1 MFLHAWLIYPVVLAL
16 LACGCGLLVRRV
28 AGVAMPPALV
38 LPVGLAVLVVV
49 ATVLTFLDATA
60 ELAAPAMAALALG
73 GLVVGVRGG
82 ALTRLSPPRAWIW
95 PAVAALLPALAIA
108 LPVLLTGQ
116 PGFTGYTRIVDL
128 AFQLDLAQ
136 QFVTDGRS
144 VPRSPQSSY
153 DAVIAR
159 VVGAGY
165 PAGAPAALGA
175 TAQLAALDP
184 IWAWQG
190 FLAFTGATLGL
201 SLWALLG
208 SAIAWRPGRALAA
221 GVAAQPTILYA
232 YGITGGIKELAA
244 AVMVALCAALLVS
257 LRARERMSAATVTPL
272 LLTVV
277 AGLAVFTLGI
287 VPWIAVL
294 LLVGLGPR
302 LIAAR
307 RLPRPSVRASAGLVA
322 TLVVV
327 AVPLGIAAVEVAPLL
342 RAGGPE
348 DLGNLAAPVPAWA
361 AIGPWLT
368 PDHRFPLEAA
378 GTETLTALLAA
389 AVLVLAVLGFA
400 RGLGRR
406 DVGLVGI
413 GVAGAVG
420 LAVVLWRGSA
430 WVELKAITTTAPLC
444 VALAFAGA
452 ATLARGRR
460 TRPLALGAGAL
471 VAVAVLAGNALAYR
485 GTSLAPYERFAELQD
500 IAERYEGQGPTL
512 HPVFEEHAE
521 YLLRDVGVVAL
532 TNPVGSEDT
541 LRPQAPPRIVFQRDL
556 DEYTLEGLSRWQL
569 IVTRRDPTASRP
581 PSDFALVERTDHYE
595 VWKRREGAGEV
606 VFHQPF
612 GPLFGERDAADCETL
627 DDRLRQAGPQARL
640 AYAPA
645 PGARSFRVV
654 ERSPLWLDAG
664 EGQWLSRGP
673 GFVRYEVR
681 APRAGRY
688 ALWLGGSFGRTVTVS
703 VDGREIER
711 LRWQG
716 NYPRQFE
723 PLGTVSLEAGEHVVE
738 VSRSGGSLLPGT
750 GNELDLE
757 GTTTRVGELIL
768 APPDAA
774 RPVRTVAPEEARETC
789 ASDEPWD
796 WAEVVA
802 PDDASA

>member
-16 LACGCGLLVRRV
+16 LAWGCGLLVRRA
-28 AGVAMPPALV
+28 AGDALPAALV
-38 LPVGLAVLVVV
+38 LPVGFAVLVVV

-60 ELAAPAMAALALG
+60 ELAAPAMAALALA
-73 GLVVGVRGG
+73 GLGIAVLRSG
-82 ALTRLSPPRAWIW
+82 ARARLGSGRAWLW

-144 VPRSPQSSY
+144 VPQSPQSSY

-165 PAGAPAALGA
+165 PAGAPAVLGA

-190 FLAFTGATLGL
+190 FLAFTGAMLGL
-201 SLWALLG
+201 ALWALLG
-208 SAIAWRPGRALAA
+208 GAIAWRPGRAVAA

-244 AVMVALCAALLVS
+244 AAMVALCAALLVS
-257 LRARERMSAATVTPL
+257 LRTQERASAGALVAL
-272 LLTVV
+272 ALTVV

-294 LLVGLGPR
+294 LVVALGPWVVR
-302 LIAAR
+302 AR
-307 RLPRPSVRASAGLVA
+307 RLPRPSVRTAAALVAGLA
-322 TLVVV
+322 VV
-327 AVPLGIAAVEVAPLL
+327 AVPLGFAAVEVAPLL

-378 GTETLTALLAA
+378 GTETVTALLAA

-400 RGLGRR
+400 RGLARR
-406 DVGLVGI
+406 DVGLVAI

-471 VAVAVLAGNALAYR
+471 VAVAILAGNALAYR
-485 GTSLAPYERFAELQD
+485 GTSLAPYERFAELQE
-500 IAERYEGQGPTL
+500 IAERYEGRGPTL

-521 YLLRDVGVVAL
+521 YLLRDVGAVAL

-541 LRPQAPPRIVFQRDL
+541 LRPQAPPRIRFQRDL
-556 DEYTLEGLSRWQL
+556 DEYTLEGLSPWQL

-581 PSDFALVERTDHYE
+581 PSDFVLAQRTDHYA
-595 VWKRREGAGEV
+595 VWERREGAREV
-606 VFHQPF
+606 VFHRPL
-612 GPLFGERDAADCETL
+612 GALFGRRTPAVCDTL
-627 DDRLRQAGPQARL
+627 QDRLEQAGPQARL
-640 AYAPA
+640 AYVPA
-645 PGARSFRVV
+645 PEARTFRVV

-681 APRAGRY
+681 AARAGRY
-688 ALWLGGSFGRTVTVS
+688 ALWLGGSFGRTVTVT
-703 VDGREIER
+703 VDGREVGR

-716 NYPRQFE
+716 NYPRQLE
-723 PLGTVSLEAGEHVVE
+723 PVGTVSLEAGKHVVE
-738 VSRSGGSLLPGT
+738 VRRSGGSLLPGT
-750 GNELDLE
+750 GNEVDLE
-757 GTTTRVGELIL
+757 GTTTRVGELVV

-774 RPVRTVAPEEARETC
+774 RPVRTVSSAEAAEAC
-789 ASDEPWD
+789 ASGEPWD

-802 PDDASA
+802 PADA

>member
-28 AGVAMPPALV
+28 AGVALPPALV
-38 LPVGLAVLVVV
+38 LPVGFAVLVVV

-73 GLVVGVRGG
+73 GLVIGPRGS
-82 ALTRLSPPRAWIW
+82 APARLRPRRAWIW

-136 QFVTDGRS
+136 HFVTDGRS
-144 VPRSPQSSY
+144 VPQSPRSSY

-159 VVGAGY
+159 VVAAGY
-165 PAGAPAALGA
+165 PAGAPAVLGA
-175 TAQLAALDP
+175 TAHLAALDP

-190 FLAFTGATLGL
+190 FLAFTGAMLGL

-208 SAIAWRPGRALAA
+208 GAIAWAPGRAVAA

-244 AVMVALCAALLVS
+244 AAMVALCAALLVS
-257 LRARERMSAATVTPL
+257 LRAHERMSAGALVPL
-272 LLTVV
+272 LLAVV

-287 VPWIAVL
+287 VPWLAVL
-294 LLVGLGPR
+294 VLVAFGPR
-302 LIAAR
+302 LMRAR
-307 RLPRPSVRASAGLVA
+307 RLPRPSVRASAALVA
-322 TLVVV
+322 ALVVV
-327 AVPLGIAAVEVAPLL
+327 AVPLGVAGLEVAPLL

-378 GTETLTALLAA
+378 GTETATALLAA
-389 AVLVLAVLGFA
+389 AVLLLALLGFA

-444 VALAFAGA
+444 AALAFAGA
-452 ATLARGRR
+452 ATLAHGRR
-460 TRPLALGAGAL
+460 MRPLALGAGVV
-471 VAVAVLAGNALAYR
+471 VAVAILAGNALVYN

-500 IAERYEGQGPTL
+500 IAEDYKGQGPTL

-521 YLLRDVGVVAL
+521 YLLREMDAVAL
-532 TNPVGSEDT
+532 TNPLGSEDT

-556 DEYTLEGLSRWQL
+556 DQYTLEGLSPWQL

-581 PSDFALVERTDHYE
+581 PSDFALVKRTDHYE
-595 VWKRREGAGEV
+595 VWQRREDAPEV

-612 GPLFGERDAADCETL
+612 GPLFAERDAAVCDTL
-627 DDRLRQAGPQARL
+627 EDRLREAGPQARL

-645 PGARSFRVV
+645 PRARRFRVV

-673 GFVRYEVR
+673 GFIRYEVR
-681 APRAGRY
+681 VPQTGRY
-688 ALWLGGSFGRTVTVS
+688 TLWLSGSFGRLVTVS
-703 VDGREIER
+703 VDGREVGR

-723 PLGTVSLEAGEHVVE
+723 PVDTVALEAGQHVVE
-738 VSRSGGSLLPGT
+738 VRRSGGSLLPGM
-750 GNELDLE
+750 GNELAME
-757 GTTTRVGELIL
+757 GTTTRVGALVL
-768 APPDAA
+768 APPDAL
-774 RPVRTVAPEEARETC
+774 RPVRTVSPQEAGEAC

-802 PDDASA
+802 PPAA

>member
-1 MFLHAWLIYPVVLAL
+1 
-16 LACGCGLLVRRV
+16 
-28 AGVAMPPALV
+28 
-38 LPVGLAVLVVV
+38 
-49 ATVLTFLDATA
+49 
-60 ELAAPAMAALALG
+60 AMAALALG
-73 GLVVGVRGG
+73 GLVLGVRGE
-82 ALTRLSPPRAWIW
+82 APARLRPRRAWIW
-95 PAVAALLPALAIA
+95 PALAALLPALAIA

-153 DAVIAR
+153 DEVVAR
-159 VVGAGY
+159 LVGAGY
-165 PAGAPAALGA
+165 PAGAPAVLGA
-175 TAQLAALDP
+175 TAQLVALDP

-190 FLAFTGATLGL
+190 FLAFLGAMLGL
-201 SLWALLG
+201 SLWSLLG

-257 LRARERMSAATVTPL
+257 LRARERMSAAAVAPVA
-272 LLTVV
+272 LTVV
-277 AGLAVFTLGI
+277 AGFAVFTLGI

-294 LLVGLGPR
+294 LLVALGPR
-302 LIAAR
+302 LMRAR
-307 RLPRPSVRASAGLVA
+307 RLPRPSVRASAARRLPRPSMRASAALVVA
-322 TLVVV
+322 LVVV
-327 AVPLGIAAVEVAPLL
+327 AVPLGIAALDVAPLL

-368 PDHRFPLEAA
+368 PDHRFPLAAA
-378 GTETLTALLAA
+378 GTQTATALM
-389 AVLVLAVLGFA
+389 AVVVLLLAVLGFA

-521 YLLRDVGVVAL
+521 YLLRDVGAVAL

-556 DEYTLEGLSRWQL
+556 DEYTLEGLSPWEL

-581 PSDFALVERTDHYE
+581 PSDFFLVERTDHYE
-595 VWKRREGAGEV
+595 VWERREGAREV
-606 VFHQPF
+606 VFHQPL
-612 GPLFGERDAADCETL
+612 GPLFGERDAAFCDALE
-627 DDRLRQAGPQARL
+627 DRLRQAGSQARL

-645 PGARSFRVV
+645 PRARSFRVA

-681 APRAGRY
+681 ARRAGRY

-703 VDGREIER
+703 VDGREIGR

-716 NYPRQFE
+716 NYPRQLE

-774 RPVRTVAPEEARETC
+774 PPVRTVAPEEAREAC

-796 WAEVVA
+796 WAEVVVLA
-802 PDDASA
+802 DD

>member
-1 MFLHAWLIYPVVLAL
+1 MFVHAWLIYPVILAL
-16 LACGCGLLVRRV
+16 LTWGCGLMVGRA
-28 AGVAMPPALV
+28 AGHALPTALV
-38 LPVGLAVLVVV
+38 LPVGFAVLVVIG
-49 ATVLTFLDATA
+49 TVLTFLDATT
-60 ELAAPAMAALALG
+60 ELAAPAMALLALA
-73 GLVVGVRGG
+73 GLVAALLPRQG
-82 ALTRLSPPRAWIW
+82 ARAWPRRAWIW

-116 PGFTGYTRIVDL
+116 PGFTGYARIVDL
-128 AFQLDLAQ
+128 AFQLDLAH
-136 QFVTDGRS
+136 QFATDGRS
-144 VPRSPQSSY
+144 VPQAPQSSY

-165 PAGAPAALGA
+165 PAGAPAVLGV

-190 FLAFTGATLGL
+190 FLAFQGAMLGL

-208 SAIAWRPGRALAA
+208 GAIAWRPGRAVAA

-244 AVMVALCAALLVS
+244 AALVALCAALLVS
-257 LRARERMSAATVTPL
+257 LRAQDRLSAGALAPL
-272 LLTVV
+272 LLSVV

-294 LLVGLGPR
+294 LLLALGPR
-302 LIAAR
+302 LMRAR
-307 RLPRPSVRASAGLVA
+307 RLPRPSVRASAALVA
-322 TLVVV
+322 GLVVV
-327 AVPLGIAAVEVAPLL
+327 AVPLGYAAFEVAPLL

-378 GTETLTALLAA
+378 GTETATALLAA
-389 AVLVLAVLGFA
+389 AVLLLAVLGFA
-400 RGLGRR
+400 RALARR
-406 DVGLVGI
+406 DLGLVGI
-413 GVAGAVG
+413 GLAGAVG

-460 TRPLALGAGAL
+460 TRPLALGAGVL
-471 VAVAVLAGNALAYR
+471 VAVAIFAGNALAYR

-500 IAERYEGQGPTL
+500 IAEGYEGQGPTL

-521 YLLRDVGVVAL
+521 YLLRDVGAVAL
-532 TNPVGSEDT
+532 TNPVGSEDQ

-556 DEYTLEGLSRWQL
+556 DEYTLAGLSPWQL
-569 IVTRRDPTASRP
+569 IVTRRDPTGSRP
-581 PSDFALVERTDHYE
+581 PSDFSLVERTEHYE
-595 VWKRREGAGEV
+595 VWERQEDAPRV

-612 GPLFGERDAADCETL
+612 GPLFGERDAAVCDTL
-627 DDRLRQAGPQARL
+627 EERLRQAGPQARL

-645 PGARSFRVV
+645 PRARRFDVV

-673 GFVRYEVR
+673 GFLRYEVGV
-681 APRAGRY
+681 PQTGRY
-688 ALWLGGSFGRTVTVS
+688 TIWLSGSFGRQVTVS
-703 VDGREIER
+703 VDGREVGR

-723 PLGTVSLEAGEHVVE
+723 PVDTVALQAGEHVVE
-738 VSRSGGSLLPGT
+738 VSRSGGSVLPGT

-757 GTTTRVGELIL
+757 GTTTRVGSLVL
-768 APPDAA
+768 APPDAP
-774 RPVRTVAPEEARETC
+774 RPVRSVSPEEAAEVC
-789 ASDEPWD
+789 ASDERWD

-802 PDDASA
+802 PPAA